1 LLNDPIQMMGMAP
14 VLRLVARLKVLKVAI
29 TSVTLMTRVIFR
41 LTVSLIFKKMVI
53 ITNYRGFLMEE

>member
-1 LLNDPIQMMGMAP
+1 MLNDPIQMMGMAP